1 MTKVIHI
8 CDQCKK
14 EVDWVYEMPRLVL
27 EGLKIN
33 LYPARIELC
42 ENCAKERLAIYNCE
56 NQVSTGDDDYGRLQ
70 KLN

>member
-27 EGLKIN
+27 EGLKIS
-33 LYPARIELC
+33 LYPTRMELC
-42 ENCAKERLAIYNCE
+42 ENCAKERLKIYNQKTE
-56 NQVSTGDDDYGRLQ
+56 DDCNGQ
-70 KLN
+70 NN